1 MAFHGVDTIAKSNHD
16 DTGELRFNL
25 TFRST

>member
-1 MAFHGVDTIAKSNHD
+1 MAFHGVDTIARSNHG

-25 TFRST
+25 TFRAT